1 MLYIN
6 FKKNKKISH
15 FDRYCDYFLALCHTS
30 NTFCYQIKKTTFIAF
45 ITKTTIKQPYFRG
58 DLLNYIY

>member
-6 FKKNKKISH
+6 FKKNKKMSY
-15 FDRYCDYFLALCHTS
+15 FDRHYNYFLALCYTF
-30 NTFCYQIKKTTFIAF
+30 NTFIIKQKITFIAF
-45 ITKTTIKQPYFRG
+45 ISKTTIKQLYFRG